1 MSLPRFRF
9 EPRLD
14 PPSGAETALRI
25 ALGAAVAL
33 ALGAFLL
40 LASGHDPLIAFR
52 ALARGAFGSRNALA
66 GTVNKAV
73 PIGLCAIGI
82 AFAYRAKLWNIGAE
96 GQLYFGAA
104 AAAGVGLFLP
114 AAVPALIAVPAVLG
128 AGMAAGALWAAI
140 AGVLK
145 ARLGVNEILTTLM
158 LNYVAI
164 LWVGYLVTGP
174 WSDPL
179 TFSFPYS
186 PPIAAPAQLG
196 KSFGIHP
203 GFLFLIA
210 AAALLWLVDHGLR
223 FGFNLRLTGDA
234 PRAAL
239 YAGVNDRALTVLA
252 LAGAGALAG
261 LAGAIEVAGSTTR
274 LQTGLSPG
282 YGFMAIMVAWL
293 AQGRPFA
300 IVICALIYSGL
311 LNGGFSLQV
320 SGIPPATGTI
330 LQAVLLLS
338 VIAVLALGQY
348 RIRRLHHHG
357 AGA

>member
-1 MSLPRFRF
+1 MIIPRFRL
-9 EPRLD
+9 EHRMD
-14 PPSGAETALRI
+14 QPSAMETLWRVLLGVLI
-25 ALGAAVAL
+25 AFTLGAA
-33 ALGAFLL
+33 LL
-40 LASGHDPLIAFR
+40 YFSGYDPVVGFK
-52 ALARGAFGSRNALA
+52 ALARGAFGTKNAIA
-66 GTVNKAV
+66 GTINKAV

-82 AFAYRAKLWNIGAE
+82 ALAYRAKLWNIGAE

-104 AAAGVGLFLP
+104 GAAWIGLALPDSVP
-114 AAVPALIAVPAVLG
+114 AAVAIPLVLV
-128 AGMAAGALWAAI
+128 AGMAAGAIWAGI

-145 ARLGVNEILTTLM
+145 ARLGVNEILSTLM

-164 LWVGYLVTGP
+164 LFVGYLVTGP

-186 PPIAAPAQLG
+186 PPIASAAQLG
-196 KSFGIHP
+196 KMWGVHAGI
-203 GFLFLIA
+203 LLLIA
-210 AAALLWLVDHGLR
+210 GALALWFVDRRTR
-223 FGFNLRLTGDA
+223 FGYNMRVTGDA

-239 YAGVNDRALTVLA
+239 YAGVNGKTVTVLA
-252 LAGAGALAG
+252 LALAGALAG
-261 LAGAIEVAGSTTR
+261 LAGALEIAGSTTR

-293 AQGRPFA
+293 AQGRFSII
-300 IVICALIYSGL
+300 IVCALLYSGL

-338 VIAVLALGQY
+338 VLLTQGLGEY
-348 RIRRLHHHG
+348 RIRAVPRSRVN
-357 AGA
+357 A